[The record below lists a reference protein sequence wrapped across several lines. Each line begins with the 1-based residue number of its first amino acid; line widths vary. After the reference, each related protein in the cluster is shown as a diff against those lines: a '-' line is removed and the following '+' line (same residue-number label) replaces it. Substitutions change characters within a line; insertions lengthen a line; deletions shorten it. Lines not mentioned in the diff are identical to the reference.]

1 MRSCLELACQIL
13 ETLLSFNALDSA
25 AECLK
30 IGIAARVVLLVPV
43 VCTFSFSVRV
53 YGVWKETKPKGQSQ
67 SLYHVPT
74 SIAPWVCCMHFPTW
88 SLPIGHRGNMPS
100 REDPAGTLRTLRM
113 RMYIIVIIII
123 IIMYRFR
130 MFICPLCSWSLYLN
144 YLVKQNKATKPTC
157 NSRSSKQNRSSVVW
171 SLLAINNIMHCQI
184 IINNNFNL
192 NPKPAR
198 PKASYICIVFV
209 YSIL

>member
-100 REDPAGTLRTLRM
+100 REDPAGTLRTLRIAHTHVHHYVQGQDVHLPM
-113 RMYIIVIIII
+113 
-123 IIMYRFR
+123 
-130 MFICPLCSWSLYLN
+130 CSWSLYLN

-184 IINNNFNL
+184 IINNNFNFTL

>member
-1 MRSCLELACQIL
+1 MAFE
-13 ETLLSFNALDSA
+13 
-25 AECLK
+25 K
-30 IGIAARVVLLVPV
+30 
-43 VCTFSFSVRV
+43 
-53 YGVWKETKPKGQSQ
+53 KQSQ
-67 SLYHVPT
+67 SLYHVPI

-100 REDPAGTLRTLRM
+100 REEPAGTLRTLRM
-113 RMYIIVIIII
+113 RMYII
-123 IIMYRFR
+123 MYRFR
-130 MFICPLCSWSLYLN
+130 FRMQDVHLLMCSWSLYFS

-184 IINNNFNL
+184 IINNNFNFNL